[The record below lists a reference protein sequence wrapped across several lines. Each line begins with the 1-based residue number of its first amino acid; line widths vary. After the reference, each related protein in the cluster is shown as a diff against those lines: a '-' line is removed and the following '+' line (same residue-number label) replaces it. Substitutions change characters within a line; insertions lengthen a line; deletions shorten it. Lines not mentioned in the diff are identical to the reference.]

1 MTNLI
6 RAEMYKLQRNKTFWV
21 ILLTVTGLSALLHY
35 LVLIGWWQMQ
45 GTSFD
50 AAGLSELNA
59 LSTFTVP
66 LFFNLIVSTLAGF
79 FISIEF
85 SQSGIIKN
93 QVISGNKRSHIFMA
107 KFLIFSLGAIVATIL
122 IPLVT
127 AIILLFLTGH
137 GDILDTS
144 NLIYLGRSYGLY
156 IVQFLGYTAIIIIL
170 AIITDDSGKTII
182 ISILFTIVMYAVEKL
197 SMPPFIEVIYEN
209 SIFYQFTEVFKFT
222 MTNGEII
229 KSILIGIITIIIITL
244 CGVFIFNRKEIK

>member
-79 FISIEF
+79 L
-85 SQSGIIKN
+85 SQ
-93 QVISGNKRSHIFMA
+93 
-107 KFLIFSLGAIVATIL
+107 
-122 IPLVT
+122 
-127 AIILLFLTGH
+127 
-137 GDILDTS
+137 
-144 NLIYLGRSYGLY
+144 
-156 IVQFLGYTAIIIIL
+156 
-170 AIITDDSGKTII
+170 
-182 ISILFTIVMYAVEKL
+182 L
-197 SMPPFIEVIYEN
+197 S
-209 SIFYQFTEVFKFT
+209 S
-222 MTNGEII
+222 
-229 KSILIGIITIIIITL
+229 
-244 CGVFIFNRKEIK
+244 RKAG